1 MSRRVLGKGAEA
13 VVTLDHGVVVKER
26 IKKGYRHQA
35 LDHAL
40 RKNRTSVEASLL
52 LKARRA
58 GVHVPALIQKKEYS
72 LVMELL
78 KGDLLKKVLDAKE
91 HEKNNN
97 AFLTRIGAMI
107 GEGLC
112 KLHENN
118 VVHGDLTTS
127 NLIFDGEHVY
137 FFDFGLGSHSRRV
150 EDMATDLRTFKQS
163 LESAHHKHANK
174 IFNALLKAYTEHNS
188 DLGKKVLTRFNKIE
202 QRGRYK

>member
-1 MSRRVLGKGAEA
+1 VLGRGAEA
-13 VVTLDHGVVVKER
+13 IVTLSHGVVVKER
-26 IKKGYRHQA
+26 VKKNYRHQV

-40 RKNRTSVEASLL
+40 RKSRTSMEASLL

-72 LVMELL
+72 LAMELL

-91 HEKNNN
+91 REKNVNS
-97 AFLTRIGAMI
+97 FLTRVGEMI

-118 VVHGDLTTS
+118 IVHGDLTTS
-127 NLIFDGEHVY
+127 NLIFDGERVY
-137 FFDFGLGSHSRRV
+137 FFDFGLGGHSRRV

-163 LESAHHKHANK
+163 LESAHHKHANT
-174 IFNALLKAYTEHNS
+174 IFNALLKAYVKHNPVLS
-188 DLGKKVLTRFNKIE
+188 KKVLTRFNKIE